1 MNIIKLI
8 KNILRN
14 LKFTMSNIPK
24 KAITISYPEERK
36 NLPDRLRIGTFGLTS
51 DKETGEENCIACK
64 LCERI
69 CPSNIIDIEIEKRDG
84 RGFAKKFFLKLY
96 PV

>member
-24 KAITISYPEERK
+24 KAITISYPE
-36 NLPDRLRIGTFGLTS
+36 
-51 DKETGEENCIACK
+51 KE
-64 LCERI
+64 
-69 CPSNIIDIEIEKRDG
+69 
-84 RGFAKKFFLKLY
+84 KKSTR
-96 PV
+96 